1 MMPSTPPATRRA
13 AGQAGV
19 TAGPAPDG
27 IPAGLPGGDDEEA
40 AETERADFTRYRRL
54 ILIAIIAF
62 SLITPAIALIR
73 QHAGTG
79 QEAFLLAGTPVF
91 LVLTWRALMRP
102 PGVAVPVPWGWLG
115 ATLALAIALYA
126 VGAMNWFIVLA
137 VAAAVCGRYSATP
150 RPAIAGA
157 VICGTAGLVIAI
169 ARHASYGNALTVALL
184 PAMAAFF
191 AYAAGR
197 RNELVA
203 TLRRTRA
210 ELAMVAVAEERLRIA
225 RDLHDLLGH
234 SLSLI
239 TLKAELVGRLI
250 ESDTGRAAHEIAEL
264 ESVARRSL
272 SEVRGAVTGYR
283 QPGLRAELAAARQL
297 LSTAGIS
304 CRVSVPETLGLP
316 SAADALLAW
325 TVREAV
331 TNVVRHSAADSATV
345 TVRTGPDG
353 SSVEVP
359 DDGIGPDSGPDQA
372 GCPAPGPGGTGL
384 AGLAERV
391 SASGGELAAGPAR
404 PRGFRLAVSIPA
416 YPAQAAEA
424 RAASGEPPS

>member
-1 MMPSTPPATRRA
+1 MRA
-13 AGQAGV
+13 VSYA
-19 TAGPAPDG
+19 AGPARQAPEA
-27 IPAGLPGGDDEEA
+27 IPAGLPGGDDEA
-40 AETERADFTRYRRL
+40 AETERSDLTRYRRL
-54 ILIAIIAF
+54 ILIAMIAF

-73 QHAGTG
+73 QHASTG
-79 QEAFLLAGTPVF
+79 EAAFLLPGSLIF
-91 LVLTWRALMRP
+91 LMLTWRALVRP
-102 PGVAVPVPWGWLG
+102 PGVTGPVPWGWLG

-126 VGAMNWFIVLA
+126 VGAMNWFVVLA
-137 VAAAVCGRYSATP
+137 VAAAACGRYTATP

-157 VICGTAGLVIAI
+157 VICGAAGLVTAVVE
-169 ARHASYGNALTVALL
+169 HASYGNALTVALL
-184 PAMAAFF
+184 PGMAAFF
-191 AYAAGR
+191 SYAAGR
-197 RNELVA
+197 RNEMVA

-210 ELAMVAVAEERLRIA
+210 ELAMVAVGEERLRIG

-250 ESDTGRAAHEIAEL
+250 ETDTGRAAQEIAEL

-283 QPGLRAELAAARQL
+283 QPDLHAELAAARQL
-297 LSTAGIS
+297 LTTAGIA
-304 CRVSVPETLGLP
+304 CRITAPETLDLP
-316 SAADALLAW
+316 PRADALLAW

-331 TNVVRHSAADSATV
+331 TNLVRHSAADRASV

-353 SSVEVP
+353 SSVEVT
-359 DDGIGPDSGPDQA
+359 DDGTGPGGGNGQA
-372 GCPAPGPGGTGL
+372 ACPAPGPGGTGL

-391 SASGGELAAGPAR
+391 SETGGTLTAGPAR

-416 YPAQAAEA
+416 CPAAAGPAGA
-424 RAASGEPPS
+424 RAIAGEAPS